1 MKFIKITI
9 LLSLF
14 FIVVSCDV
22 FDTEPYTTINTEV
35 AVTNGSAANGLL
47 RGAYDGLQSED
58 YYGLEFVLNNDLI
71 ADNAIYQGFF
81 DSQLE
86 IDQKAVPFTNF
97 WLNSFWVD
105 AYFVISIAN
114 NLIDLVPTLED
125 PLFDNRDQVLGEA
138 FGLRALVY
146 FDLLRYYGEHFDN
159 NSTYGV
165 PLMLTPV
172 PLDYEQIPNLPRSS
186 VAQTYDQILSDINT
200 ALPLIDGFEDFGRM
214 NYWAALA
221 LRARVNL
228 YRGDYAAAQAD
239 ADAVIESGLF
249 ALEADLDNVYG
260 TELSSESIFDVEFND
275 QDQNA
280 YNTFLIRRDE
290 YNVDPS
296 LLAVFEPGD
305 ARAAFY
311 GVARGRDRCFK
322 YADPTNANNAKVFRL
337 AEMYLIRSEAAAL
350 GSGDPNAGLLDLN
363 IVRERA
369 GLPALAAFTSMAEY
383 EDALLQERR
392 IELSYEGHRFFDLV
406 RFDRIDTEL
415 GMTEDFRKVFPIP
428 RDQLLVDEE
437 GVLEQNPGY
446 ETL

>member
-1 MKFIKITI
+1 
-9 LLSLF
+9 
-14 FIVVSCDV
+14 
-22 FDTEPYTTINTEV
+22 
-35 AVTNGSAANGLL
+35 
-47 RGAYDGLQSED
+47 
-58 YYGLEFVLNNDLI
+58 
-71 ADNAIYQGFF
+71 
-81 DSQLE
+81 
-86 IDQKAVPFTNF
+86 
-97 WLNSFWVD
+97 
-105 AYFVISIAN
+105 
-114 NLIDLVPTLED
+114 
-125 PLFDNRDQVLGEA
+125 
-138 FGLRALVY
+138 
-146 FDLLRYYGEHFDN
+146 
-159 NSTYGV
+159 
-165 PLMLTPV
+165 
-172 PLDYEQIPNLPRSS
+172 
-186 VAQTYDQILSDINT
+186 
-200 ALPLIDGFEDFGRM
+200 M

-296 LLAVFEPGD
+296 LLAAFEPGD